1 LSYLGGMT
9 GDTSLAATLR
19 TWRER
24 LSAEEAGLFAGPQ
37 RRAIGLRR
45 EELAQLAGVSVDYIV
60 RLEQGRALTP
70 SGEVVGSLAHVLR
83 LSRSERDHFYSLA
96 GLSPP
101 GDRRISDRITP
112 GVQRL
117 CARLGEVA
125 IAVFAADWRM
135 LWWSP
140 AFAVL
145 VGDPE
150 QVAPADR
157 NFLLH
162 RFPDPDCRAR
172 VAHWPI
178 RLSSRIESDR
188 ALVAD
193 VRRTSARYPDD
204 PRVIELF
211 ARVMKNETFA
221 RLWRDGAVGTHFA
234 DHKVVEHPVAG
245 DIEVDCDVLHADED
259 DLKIVALTTA
269 PGSEAA
275 AKLATLLARG
285 N

>member
-1 LSYLGGMT
+1 MT
-9 GDTSLAATLR
+9 GETSLAATLR

-24 LSAEEAGLFAGPQ
+24 LSAEQAGFFEGPL
-37 RRAIGLRR
+37 RRAVGLRR
-45 EELAQLAGVSVDYIV
+45 EELAELAGVSVDYIV
-60 RLEQGRALTP
+60 RLEQGRAIAP
-70 SGEVVGSLAHVLR
+70 SGEVVGSLARVLR
-83 LSRSERDHFYSLA
+83 LSRSERDHFYNLA

-101 GDRRISDRITP
+101 GDRRISDRLTP

-117 CARLGEVA
+117 CARLGDVA
-125 IAVFAADWRM
+125 ISVFAADWRM

-140 AFAVL
+140 AFAAL
-145 VGDPE
+145 VGDPVK
-150 QVAPADR
+150 VAPQDR

-162 RFPDPDCRAR
+162 RFPAPDSRAR
-172 VAHWPI
+172 VSEWPVL
-178 RLSSRIESDR
+178 LSSRQESDR

-211 ARVMKNETFA
+211 QRVMKNEIFA
-221 RLWRDGAVGTHFA
+221 RLWREGAVGTHCA
-234 DHKVVEHPVAG
+234 EQKVVEHPVAG

-275 AKLATLLARG
+275 HKLAALLAQAQ
-285 N
+285 